1 MLKFLA
7 LKTASKRAI
16 KKIEVAT
23 DDLTKNEIAHKI
35 TRFPKPLPQNNSET
49 VTNEEEIIGP
59 NRERCISPEKRQ
71 QIINDLRSR

>member
-23 DDLTKNEIAHKI
+23 DDLIKNEIAHKI

-59 NRERCISPEKRQ
+59 NRENIYHQKKDSKLLM
-71 QIINDLRSR
+71 I